1 MFVDCTPTFWV
12 RVWCLHSLTFT
23 QRLGILRNPLS
34 SFLAHELVA
43 LPVSQNMQKSH
54 TLDHPGL
61 NCSNLFCLEVLELDD
76 AAAALVAAAALSAG
90 ALSCSCEVPRKSVGT
105 CRKFVLIC
113 SGYFV
118 HILLCVPLHANAHAL
133 DGWNSSLEKSGP
145 TRWRPQLLLRLLLR
159 LCQFFLALSQLCS
172 SGALPFLCGFNC
184 LLLLALCIPP
194 QQAGLG
200 NQGPGKQGPP

>member
-1 MFVDCTPTFWV
+1 MLKPPSSASWLPAPPPKMDAFS
-12 RVWCLHSLTFT
+12 SLMT
-23 QRLGILRNPLS
+23 RLQLWLQLRLS
-34 SFLAHELVA
+34 QLELFLAPA
-43 LPVSQNMQKSH
+43 
-54 TLDHPGL
+54 
-61 NCSNLFCLEVLELDD
+61 
-76 AAAALVAAAALSAG
+76 
-90 ALSCSCEVPRKSVGT
+90 
-105 CRKFVLIC
+105 KFQEKAWEHGLIC
-113 SGYFV
+113 FDYFV
-118 HILLCVPLHANAHAL
+118 HILCVPLHANAHAL

>member
-1 MFVDCTPTFWV
+1 MRSKHPTLAGNPYV
-12 RVWCLHSLTFT
+12 ETALK
-23 QRLGILRNPLS
+23 RLLAAGS
-34 SFLAHELVA
+34 SAEDGRF
-43 LPVSQNMQKSH
+43 
-54 TLDHPGL
+54 
-61 NCSNLFCLEVLELDD
+61 LELDD
-76 AAAALVAAAALSAG
+76 AAAALVAAAALSAR

-105 CRKFVLIC
+105 CRKIVLIC
-113 SGYFV
+113 FDYFV